1 MSNCA
6 ARGCGKPTQTM
17 LCKDCLAQ
25 LVDALRNL
33 AYGGVQR
40 RADPIEFEDDLD
52 EHSKRTG
59 RKRPTDS
66 RVIIPE
72 DDNGK
77 QQLHRAYL
85 PADQTRRQGLLA
97 DLQDT
102 VTRLDHLGPAGGGK
116 VRGRGDVT
124 TVEFHVAASHLADK
138 ARSTISVWAREVW
151 EANRHLHLPRTYVE
165 ACEWMAGLAKVLA
178 VHPSAGAIHDAIT
191 GLAER
196 VRRMVDLAPDLTYL
210 GICSGVLRDGQLCDW
225 DLYAEQD
232 DTVVQCPRCGET
244 HEVLDR
250 KDRMIKAMQDQL
262 LAATDL
268 RTVLTRY
275 MPQGVPPIGTIHRW
289 ASIGKLTKKPPLPG
303 DNRPRY
309 RVGDVLDLIAKQQ
322 QDDNR
327 NRGNAS

>member
-17 LCKDCLAQ
+17 LCKDCLAE
-25 LVDALRNL
+25 LVDALREL
-33 AYGGVQR
+33 AYGGAQR
-40 RADPIEFEDDLD
+40 RADPIEFEDELD
-52 EHSKRTG
+52 EDGKR
-59 RKRPTDS
+59 RPKDKR
-66 RVIIPE
+66 VVIPE
-72 DDNGK
+72 DAHGN
-77 QQLHRAYL
+77 QQLHLAYL
-85 PADQTRRQGLLA
+85 PADQARRQGLLA

-116 VRGRGDVT
+116 VRGKGDVT
-124 TVEFHVAASHLADK
+124 AVEFHVAASHLADK

-165 ACEWMAGLAKVLA
+165 AAEWMGGLAKVLA

-191 GLAER
+191 SLADR

-210 GICSGVLRDGQLCDW
+210 GICSGVLRDGGLCEW

-232 DTVVQCPRCGET
+232 DASIIQCPRCKEL
-244 HEVLDR
+244 HDVSAR

-262 LAATDL
+262 LPATDL

-289 ASIGKLTKKPPLPG
+289 ASIGKLTKKPPMPG
-303 DNRPRY
+303 DSRPRY

-322 QDDNR
+322 DDTR
-327 NRGNAS
+327 TA